1 MQMSSLVS
9 GIAWVLGQAGGDAAP
24 AVVRV
29 SPLGLADLAVGVVV
43 LGILVW
49 FLYKTRGGIIARAT
63 TKEAVRQPVFILLAL
78 IAVAV
83 IVLNTFLPFF
93 SLGEDVKMAKDCG
106 LATILISGMLLA
118 TWTASTSIAD
128 EIEGKTAITLLSKPV
143 NRRQFVIGKYVGILV
158 AVGWL
163 FLPIVIAFLASIF
176 YRAGYYDP
184 HESSQSDINNNL
196 VGLLEVIQVFPG
208 VILIFYEAAVVAAI
222 SVAISTRL
230 PMIVNMVC
238 CLVVFVI
245 GHLTPVM
252 VQAGVLKNVLV
263 EFFAR
268 LFATVLPALDS
279 FNISASIA
287 TGSIVPREYLAW
299 SGLYCVAY
307 STMAILLAFILF
319 EDRDLA

>member
-1 MQMSSLVS
+1 MQMGSLVS
-9 GIAWVLGQAGGDAAP
+9 TLNWVLGQAAEEAAVP
-24 AVVRV
+24 MAAAKT
-29 SPLGLADLAVGVVV
+29 SLMWIADLAVAAA
-43 LGILVW
+43 LGAALW
-49 FLYKTRGGIIARAT
+49 CFLYRTRGGIIARAT
-63 TKEAVRQPVFILLAL
+63 TKEAVRQPVFILLTML
-78 IAVAV
+78 AVAM
-83 IVLNTFLPFF
+83 IVLNTVLPFF

-143 NRRQFVIGKYVGILV
+143 NRRQFVVGKYIGILV
-158 AVGWL
+158 AVLWL
-163 FLPIVIAFLASIF
+163 FLPVVIAFLASIY

-184 HESSQSDINNNL
+184 RESSTEGNHLI
-196 VGLLEVIQVFPG
+196 GLMEVVQVFPG
-208 VILIFYEAAVVAAI
+208 VVLIFLEAAVVSAI

-230 PMIVNMVC
+230 PMMVNMVS
-238 CLVVFVI
+238 CLTVFVV

-252 VQAGVLKNVLV
+252 VNAGVLKNVLV

-268 LFATVLPALDS
+268 LFATILPALDV

-299 SGLYCVAY
+299 SALYCVAY